1 MLSKAGLC
9 YDKVKSC
16 AENTGVTCYVISLEL
31 LTSFSKDKLMDS
43 LVETVTDLLSEY
55 LWNFV
60 TEPLVPNG
68 MERALWVLKAL
79 LKCVIKKMLI
89 YVIGRMA

>member
-1 MLSKAGLC
+1 
-9 YDKVKSC
+9 
-16 AENTGVTCYVISLEL
+16 
-31 LTSFSKDKLMDS
+31 MDS
-43 LVETVTDLLSEY
+43 LVETVTDLLLSEY

-60 TEPLVPNG
+60 TEPLVPER
-68 MERALWVLKAL
+68 MEQVLWVLKPL